1 MAVKTKAV
9 LLEELRLLSEAF
21 SEKEADII
29 NLKEVH
35 KVDLARRKA
44 KIAELNVS
52 VVDFKTVKEDLRLLG
67 EAYSNKEIEI
77 VEITKGN
84 AKLVIKANE
93 WDESRRDRRLKEEE
107 ALAKTNEIMEL
118 KIKVSQ
124 LEELPALLEEAYKA
138 NTQNEVNY
146 VKAVNDFNKVNH
158 YLNTYRNGWS
168 AFMKNIQGGL
178 ENAVELSAFIDNAI
192 NPPTKENN

>member
-29 NLKEVH
+29 NLKEAY

-44 KIAELNVS
+44 KIAELTVS
-52 VVDFKTVKEDLRLLG
+52 VVDFNTVKEDLRLLG

-84 AKLVIKANE
+84 AKLAIKANE

-146 VKAVNDFNKVNH
+146 IKAVNDFNKVNH